1 MQRIEKVLILSP
13 LLQTGGPEALHQL
26 AGSLRRQGLNGQ
38 IMYYGGADDALTVI
52 KDGVLKSTHSQPSH
66 IPEQYRRYAP
76 MVTDQCVLD
85 ASVCLV
91 APEIMPA
98 ELLQHTAPASTAIWW
113 LSVDN
118 GLLPGSPL
126 RDVNYLRAWLKKP
139 ILNFAQS
146 AYAAGW
152 LAHHGRPDR
161 WMLGDYT
168 DPDFTQ
174 TPASLGTRERQILFN
189 PRKGGD
195 AVQLL
200 QPLMPGWAFLPL
212 EKMSKHEVRARMQQ
226 SRYYIDFGHHP
237 GKDRLPREAAASGC
251 VVLTLRA
258 GAAQYFDDVPLAD
271 TYKFARA
278 DIHNGN
284 LAQTMAK
291 LDLDFDAHWHAQSR
305 YRSWIKQEQHVFDAQ
320 VAAIFGG

>member
-1 MQRIEKVLILSP
+1 MRRIEKILILSP

-38 IMYYGGADDALTVI
+38 IMYYGGPEDALTVI
-52 KDGVLKSTHSQPSH
+52 EDGVLKGSHSSAAH
-66 IPEQYRRYAP
+66 VPEQYRRYEP
-76 MVTDQCVLD
+76 LVTDRCVLD
-85 ASVCLV
+85 ESVCLV
-91 APEIMPA
+91 APEVMPTD
-98 ELLQHTAPASTAIWW
+98 LLRHTAPARTAIWW

-118 GLLPGSPL
+118 GLPLGSPL
-126 RDVNYLRAWLKKP
+126 RDVNYLRTWLKRP
-139 ILNFAQS
+139 TLNFAQS

-152 LAHHGRPDR
+152 LSHHGRPDR

-174 TPASLGTRERQILFN
+174 APACLGTRARQVLFN

-195 AVQLL
+195 AVQVL
-200 QPLMPGWAFLPL
+200 QPLMPGWTFVPL
-212 EKMSKHEVRARMQQ
+212 ADMSKQEVRALMQH

-251 VVLTLRA
+251 VVLTMRA
-258 GAAQYFDDVPLAD
+258 GAAQFFDDVPLAD
-271 TYKFARA
+271 VYKFARA

-284 LAQTMAK
+284 LAQRMTK
-291 LDLDFDAHWHAQSR
+291 LDVTFEMHWDEQHR
-305 YRSWIKQEQHVFDAQ
+305 YRSWIRQEQQVFDAQ
-320 VAAIFGG
+320 VAAIFGE